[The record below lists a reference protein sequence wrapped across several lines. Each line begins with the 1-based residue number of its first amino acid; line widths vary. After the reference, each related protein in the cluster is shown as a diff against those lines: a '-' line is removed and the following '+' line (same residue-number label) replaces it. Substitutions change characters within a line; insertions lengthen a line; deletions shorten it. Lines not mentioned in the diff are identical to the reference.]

1 MNAGRTLASMPAG
14 RFAVVGAGCAA
25 LLAGCAV
32 GPNFAPPKPDVP
44 AKWSHTALGAGT
56 GRTESGGSG
65 TTGAAASGGA
75 ASGAAGGAAA
85 NGAGSA
91 STIDTS
97 APGIEKWWSSFKDP
111 TLTSL
116 IERSLGANLD
126 LHEAVVRIEEA
137 RAQRQQTAAG
147 LWPTLAANAS
157 FTRQR
162 ISLNTPNGA
171 VFGIASAVPGLP
183 PGVTFTNPYDQYQLG
198 LSASW
203 ELDLF
208 GRVRRSV
215 EAAGADLESAV
226 ENERDVQVSLASD
239 VAEAYIDLRGAQL
252 RRSVVEQSFATQRDV
267 LELTRQRWN
276 AGLTT
281 DLDVENAS
289 SEANATQAELPPLDR
304 EITQDINQLSRLMDR
319 EPDAL
324 RAELGEARP
333 VPPVPPRVPIGLP
346 AELARRRPDI
356 RRAEASLHAA
366 TARVGVAVADLFPRL
381 TLSAA
386 GGYQSQ
392 TFSRLIEALSRF
404 GSLGPTLEL
413 PIFEGG
419 ARRAAVR
426 LQNAREK
433 EAAIDYARTVL
444 GALNEV
450 ENALAAYD
458 SDQVRRGSL
467 SAAAEASQNALTLAR
482 QRYESGLASF
492 IEVLDAERTLQ
503 QNQVSLAEATTAET
517 TDLVELYKALG
528 GGWSES

>member
-1 MNAGRTLASMPAG
+1 MRLVGSAAALARGRA
-14 RFAVVGAGCAA
+14 RDWFAVVCGLAL

-32 GPNFAPPKPDVP
+32 GPNFTSPKPNVP
-44 AKWSHTALGAGT
+44 ATWSRTALRAGAG
-56 GRTESGGSG
+56 
-65 TTGAAASGGA
+65 GAV
-75 ASGAAGGAAA
+75 SGAAGGTQ
-85 NGAGSA
+85 A
-91 STIDTS
+91 SRIDTS
-97 APGIEKWWSSFKDP
+97 TPDISKWWASFKDP

-116 IERSLGANLD
+116 VERSLEANLD
-126 LHEAVVRIEEA
+126 VRAAVVRIEEA

-162 ISLNTPNGA
+162 FSLNTPNGA
-171 VFGIASAVPGLP
+171 VFGIAGSGHLPGLP
-183 PGVTFTNPYDQYQLG
+183 PSVTITNPFDQYQLG
-198 LSASW
+198 LSAAW

-215 EAAGADLESAV
+215 EAADADLQSAV
-226 ENERDVQVSLASD
+226 ENERGVRISLASD
-239 VAEAYIDLRGAQL
+239 VAEAYLDLRGAQL
-252 RRSVVEQSFATQRDV
+252 RRSIVEQSLATQRD
-267 LELTRQRWN
+267 LYDLTRERWN

-289 SEANATQAELPPLDR
+289 SEVSATQAQLPPLER
-304 EITQDINQLSRLMDR
+304 EITQDINQLSRLMNR

-324 RAELGEARP
+324 RAELAAPRP

-346 AELARRRPDI
+346 SALARRRPDI
-356 RRAEASLHAA
+356 RQAEASLHAA

-386 GGYQSQ
+386 GGYQSEGL
-392 TFSRLIEALSRF
+392 SRLIETASRF
-404 GSLGPTLEL
+404 GSIGPTLDL
-413 PIFEGG
+413 PIFEAG
-419 ARRAAVR
+419 ARRAAIR
-426 LQNAREK
+426 LQDAREK

-450 ENALAAYD
+450 ENALAGYAA
-458 SDQVRRGSL
+458 DQASRTSL
-467 SAAAEASQNALTLAR
+467 AAASQSSQNALTLAR

-492 IEVLDAERTLQ
+492 IEVLDAERTLE
-503 QNQVSLAEATTAET
+503 QNQLALAQSTTAES

-528 GGWSES
+528 GGWAGS